1 MKKIMWIIYLVF
13 LLNIASAIPPI
24 SQNFYGV
31 ALLSGSP
38 APIMTKIEAYYFDGE
53 NETIC
58 GDFEIS
64 ESGKYGLLSC
74 NGDDPDTPEIEGA
87 VENQIIIFYM
97 TTFNASIPNGTNW
110 TGNISELTF
119 APVSINT
126 TAYGNTS
133 WNAGEFHQ
141 VNLYA
146 DFDMWW
152 LNTTNNQ
159 TNVTNVTLPAGF
171 CGDAI
176 CGTGED
182 CSTCTL
188 DCGQCPPPPPG
199 KGTGTGS
206 KTKSSSQKSTST
218 SKPTPSNQP
227 QQLLCL
233 ENWQCTDYSKCGPNE
248 KKTRSCEDTS
258 NCGTDK
264 SKPKTEEACCF
275 EEWKCGDW
283 NECSVLGEQD
293 RLCIDAKLCN
303 TTEYKPN
310 ETQTC
315 HYPTCSDGIKNGNEE
330 GVDCGGICEAC
341 KGIEYSKPITA
352 QPTFVARCGDNIC
365 NINEPC
371 TCPSDCRK
379 FPWIIIIIALV
390 VSLIEHEW
398 NKRRWKKIRN
408 DIYVRKIDRLKKVAK
423 IKRNSMWF
431 KTIVMIAS
439 IILAVY
445 IFYFATCP
453 GGFRRYLAVLI
464 IGAAATPVIAYFI
477 LKRFEYSEEE
487 KELRYELL
495 LETHKEQLEM
505 LVEMENTE
513 IRKVEQR
520 LIVEIKNLNIS
531 GLDDVL
537 KLKLDSIA
545 YKLDML
551 SKFLKENEDYV
562 DVESQLCADLE
573 QIKEDESY
581 KKMTE
586 NNLFKP
592 LDSTLQILLTH
603 HKDKQ
608 ELLKNMA
615 KDNERLKEEERK
627 LGAEN
632 TENKTKDIK
641 GQINTVKEELK
652 QNATDSFNAEKQEEK
667 SDLKKEDS
675 LIKN

>member
-1 MKKIMWIIYLVF
+1 MKKIIWILYIAF
-13 LLNIASAIPPI
+13 ILNIALAFPPI
-24 SQNFYGV
+24 AQNFYGIT
-31 ALLSGSP
+31 LLSGNP
-38 APIMTKIEAYYFDGE
+38 APMLTKIQAFYFDGE

-58 GDFEIS
+58 GDFEIV

-87 VENQIIIFYM
+87 VENQEIVFRLTI
-97 TTFNASIPNGTNW
+97 FNASIPNGTNW
-110 TGNISELTF
+110 TGNISDLTF
-119 APVSINT
+119 VPVTINT

-133 WNAGEFHQ
+133 WNEGEFHQ
-141 VNLYA
+141 VNIYA

-152 LNTTNNQ
+152 LNSSNNE

-176 CGTGED
+176 CGSGED

-188 DCGQCPPPPPG
+188 DCGPCPPPPPG
-199 KGTGTGS
+199 QGKGGS
-206 KTKSSSQKSTST
+206 TKGATQKSTST
-218 SKPTPSNQP
+218 SKPKPSSSP

-233 ENWQCTDYSKCGPNE
+233 ENWQCTDYSKCGPDE
-248 KKTRSCEDTS
+248 KKTRTCEDTTK
-258 NCGTDK
+258 CGTEM
-264 SKPKTEEACCF
+264 SKPKETESCCF
-275 EEWKCGDW
+275 ENWECSDW
-283 NECSVLGEQD
+283 TECSVLGEQS
-293 RLCIDAKLCN
+293 RTCFDAKICG
-303 TTEYKPN
+303 TTEQKPN
-310 ETQTC
+310 ETKDC
-315 HYPTCSDGIKNGNEE
+315 HYPTCSDGIKNGDEE
-330 GVDCGGICEAC
+330 GVDCGGICNAC

-352 QPTFVARCGDNIC
+352 QPSFVARCGDNIC

-371 TCPSDCRK
+371 SCQSDCRK
-379 FPWIIIIIALV
+379 FPWIIILIAIA
-390 VSLIEHEW
+390 VSFIEHKLSER
-398 NKRRWKKIRN
+398 KWKKIRN
-408 DIYVRKIDRLKKVAK
+408 DIYVKKIDRLKKVAK

-439 IILAVY
+439 IILAAY
-445 IFYFATCP
+445 IYYFATCP

-464 IGAAATPVIAYFI
+464 IGAATTPVIAYFI

-513 IRKVEQR
+513 IQKVEQR
-520 LIVEIKNLNIS
+520 LIAEIKSLKIP

-537 KLKLDSIA
+537 RLKLDSVA

-573 QIKEDESY
+573 QLKEDESY

-586 NNLFKP
+586 NNGFKQ
-592 LDSTLQILLTH
+592 LDSTLQMLLAH

-615 KDNERLKEEERK
+615 KDNERLRAEERK
-627 LGAEN
+627 IDS
-632 TENKTKDIK
+632 DIK
-641 GQINTVKEELK
+641 EKINSAKEELR
-652 QNATDSFNAEKQEEK
+652 QDSEPAE
-667 SDLKKEDS
+667 LKKEEQT
-675 LIKN
+675 NNAR